1 METPLTLPSLFK
13 WFSSLLLTCRF
24 LIERSVLLPCECCTH
39 QLMPHT
45 CKLFSFEEFSHPSR
59 CQQCPHRISFPV
71 SYFHSSHTQGEIVKS
86 RSSTKVSGSKTPT
99 TSQGVYPFTAISI
112 SQSIAD
118 QQAPKRDAFGNTGA
132 GILSSQIL
140 DQDIAPVLRNRAQ
153 VSSGQTIVPQE
164 GTSASSAATGGLNRF
179 SNLRNSFSNYYSS
192 GRRRKKLS
200 ASARVRQSRRKEG
213 EAIPFQLNSVSQI
226 DKFSRVFF
234 PVTFMVINY
243 IYWSY
248 YLKDEEY
255 VSNVWNG

>member
-1 METPLTLPSLFK
+1 METPLTLLLSSSDPFPFYWLADSLSNVNVLFCCPVNAAHMQTLLLPWRVLILRDANNVLIVSLFL
-13 WFSSLLLTCRF
+13 FHTF
-24 LIERSVLLPCECCTH
+24 I
-39 QLMPHT
+39 PH
-45 CKLFSFEEFSHPSR
+45 
-59 CQQCPHRISFPV
+59 
-71 SYFHSSHTQGEIVKS
+71 SHTQGEIVKS

-118 QQAPKRDAFGNTGA
+118 QQAPKRDAFGDTGA
-132 GILSSQIL
+132 GIQIL

-153 VSSGQTIVPQE
+153 VSSGQTRVPQE
-164 GTSASSAATGGLNRF
+164 GTSDSSAATGGLNRF

-192 GRRRKKLS
+192 GRRRKKIS
-200 ASARVRQSRRKEG
+200 ASVRVRQSRRKEA

-255 VSNVWNG
+255 VSDIWNR